1 MTCYPIRILCGNGYP
16 RIAICLLRRFL
27 GSENVKAVQ
36 AELLIKMERNG
47 VVNGD
52 YFQREKIDQK
62 IKQEDE
68 AVWNLYIRR

>member
-1 MTCYPIRILCGNGYP
+1 M
-16 RIAICLLRRFL
+16 
-27 GSENVKAVQ
+27 KAVQ
-36 AELLIKMERNG
+36 AELLLLIKMERNG